1 MYCLQSRWKI
11 EGRSLYY
18 YGLRNKLFSN
28 RVKISK
34 KTARRPLRPA
44 QGADRAGKAHS
55 RQTARRA
62 GRNGRKGAKDAR
74 VPLRSALLRRLLR
87 QRLHP
92 ARSRIRRAGRCPM
105 CRTAEKTQKLKSVLP
120 LIDEIPR
127 SEKSRFDIALFY
139 TGGKDSAFMLYY
151 LAKVRGL
158 RVLALT
164 WKSLHVRQRQSE
176 HRRGEKGVSERRI
189 SLPHRQAG
197 RPEKDLPQTPLSERQ
212 HLRLP
217 LSRLRPVLSRSGR
230 RARPLFAAG
239 NEPVQML
246 GLYYNHI
253 APKIAYSF
261 AENKFLTALFNVG
274 RVLTLH
280 PPLKQGQI
288 QTLMTMKQLAY
299 GDNPLKT
306 LSGYKSE
313 LVSNVV
319 EAIREVPELLPPLK
333 RTIRA
338 SSRTGNVPA
347 FIHLDLDKICGGKY
361 DWNRVKDILVREC
374 GWVPPADGKK
384 ALHTSCKIERC
395 KDHSQFVAFIAA
407 RAKCSPSAR
416 WKSPS
421 QAETAAG
428 RKRKCC
434 TKPNTCSAF
443 LGRAA
448 RMRTHAGMGGIVIYV
463 FYFSGRGHSRAAA
476 EFLAAE
482 LGCTAR
488 DIADP
493 IDAGKEHMRERLRG
507 GRKRRFRRL
516 SRLLSE
522 YPRPRQSLFRGLKAD
537 TSCPSPHT
545 GEFPTETCCGRRKS
559 CFRASPRAGRT
570 CPRNIPFYREKRP
583 IFPSTPPRFCP

>member
-34 KTARRPLRPA
+34 KQLAVL
-44 QGADRAGKAHS
+44 
-55 RQTARRA
+55 
-62 GRNGRKGAKDAR
+62 
-74 VPLRSALLRRLLR
+74 SALPGELTGREKRILGKLLGEQVVTEEKVR
-87 QRLHP
+87 KTP
-92 ARSRIRRAGRCPM
+92 ASLSEARFCAACCANDFILPGLEFDEAGRCPM

-164 WKSLHVRQRQSE
+164 WEIPFMSDSARASIEGAKKAFPNVE
-176 HRRGEKGVSERRI
+176 F
-189 SLPHRQAG
+189 
-197 RPEKDLPQTPLSERQ
+197 
-212 HLRLP
+212 
-217 LSRLRPVLSRSGR
+217 LSRTVKPDDLKKIYRKLLSLSGNTCACPSLAYVLFYPDLVAERV
-230 RARPLFAAG
+230 PYFAAG

-338 SSRTGNVPA
+338 SPRTGNVPA

-395 KDHSQFVAFIAA
+395 KDHSQFVRFY
-407 RAKCSPSAR
+407 RCESKMLPFSALEI
-416 WKSPS
+416 SL
-421 QAETAAG
+421 A
-428 RKRKCC
+428 
-434 TKPNTCSAF
+434 
-443 LGRAA
+443 
-448 RMRTHAGMGGIVIYV
+448 
-463 FYFSGRGHSRAAA
+463 SRN
-476 EFLAAE
+476 
-482 LGCTAR
+482 
-488 DIADP
+488 
-493 IDAGKEHMRERLRG
+493 
-507 GRKRRFRRL
+507 
-516 SRLLSE
+516 
-522 YPRPRQSLFRGLKAD
+522 
-537 TSCPSPHT
+537 
-545 GEFPTETCCGRRKS
+545 CGRTKEEMLYETEHLLGFSLEELPECALMRGWAES
-559 CFRASPRAGRT
+559 
-570 CPRNIPFYREKRP
+570 
-583 IFPSTPPRFCP
+583 